1 MLAQI
6 YIRVEPIHANQITLS
21 KHCVLEYINYQF
33 KLEVVLFRCIPNMV
47 LPMRYKYDTGVF
59 ENVHL
64 LNMQIVRYD
73 GDIKLQFMPE
83 ILINQYM
90 LGILIA
96 YEFINNFGKKQKK
109 TVHFKHTLYSE
120 NSDVA

>member
-1 MLAQI
+1 
-6 YIRVEPIHANQITLS
+6 
-21 KHCVLEYINYQF
+21 
-33 KLEVVLFRCIPNMV
+33 MV
-47 LPMRYKYDTGVF
+47 SPMRYKYDTGAF
-59 ENVHL
+59 ESVHL

-96 YEFINNFGKKQKK
+96 YEFINNSEKKKQKK
-109 TVHFKHTLYSE
+109 QFILNIHYTPKILNLFTL
-120 NSDVA
+120 AR